1 MKELRIDDA
10 NSNQRF
16 DKYLKRVL
24 SEASTSFIYKMLR
37 KKNITLNDKKAD
49 GSEKLNTGD
58 VVKIWFSDETFE
70 KMSGATQAD
79 PLYGAISK
87 APNNINIVHED
98 EDMIIINKPS
108 GIKSQKD
115 SDGEVSINEMA
126 ISYMIK
132 TGQLS
137 EESFKHFH
145 PSICNRLD
153 RNTSGIVLFAKN
165 LKTAQNLGLALKE
178 RSCKKLY
185 HAIVLGNITE
195 SQTIDGFLYKDE
207 ATNKVTILDKEKKDA
222 KPIKT
227 AYSPIKHLDNDLTLL
242 EIHLITGRTHQIRAH
257 LASIGHPIL
266 GDMKYG
272 NANINKRLNV
282 KSQLLHAFSIEFED
296 GSYFEAK
303 EPEEFNVYF

>member
-70 KMSGATQAD
+70 KMSGSTQAD
-79 PLYGAISK
+79 PLYEAISME
-87 APNNINIVHED
+87 PNDIEIVFED
-98 EDMIIINKPS
+98 DDMIIINKPS

-115 SDGEVSINEMA
+115 SDGEFSINEMA

-132 TGQLS
+132 TGQLTD
-137 EESFKHFH
+137 ESFKHFH

-165 LKTAQNLGLALKE
+165 LRTAQNLGLALKE
-178 RSCKKLY
+178 RRCKKMY
-185 HAIVLGNITE
+185 HAIVLGNISE
-195 SQTIDGFLYKDE
+195 AQTIDGFLYKDE
-207 ATNKVTILDKEKKDA
+207 DTNKVSILNKETKDA

-227 AYSPIKHLDNDLTLL
+227 AYRPIKHLDNDLTLL

-257 LASIGHPIL
+257 LSSIGHPIL

-296 GSYFEAK
+296 GKCFEAK